1 MSKATPSFPS
11 PAEKRVTRIL
21 GIDPG
26 SRRTGVGIIDVQ
38 IGGGFKHIH
47 HEVVTTFD
55 EDFPT
60 RLKDIFDGVSAV
72 IQRFSPEECGIE
84 SVFLSK
90 NPSSALKLGQARGA
104 AICAAVNANLPV
116 SQYAPREIKK
126 AVVGG
131 GGADKTQVQYMIG
144 VLLNVSHSLAPDAA
158 DALAVAI
165 THGQV
170 RETAGRLGLPTRL
183 FR

>member
-1 MSKATPSFPS
+1 MKT
-11 PAEKRVTRIL
+11 TRII

-26 SRRTGVGIIDVQ
+26 SRRTGVGIIDVR
-38 IGGGFKHIH
+38 ISSFKHIH
-47 HEVVTTFD
+47 HEVVSTFD

-60 RLKDIFDGVSAV
+60 RLKDIFDGITAV
-72 IQRFSPEECGIE
+72 IQRFAPEECGIE

-104 AICAAVNANLPV
+104 AICAAVNAGLPV
-116 SQYAPREIKK
+116 QQYAPREIKK

-131 GGADKTQVQYMIG
+131 GGADKTQVQYMVG
-144 VLLNVSHSLAPDAA
+144 VLLNITGQIAPDAA

-170 RETAGRLGLPTRL
+170 RETAGRLGLPVRM